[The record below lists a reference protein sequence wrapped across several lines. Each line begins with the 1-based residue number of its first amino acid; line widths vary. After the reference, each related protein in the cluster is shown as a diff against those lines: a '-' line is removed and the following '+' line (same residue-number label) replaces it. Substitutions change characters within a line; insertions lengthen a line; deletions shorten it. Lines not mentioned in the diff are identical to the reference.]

1 MKKTNQLIWL
11 DPITLAN
18 LNNLFIKSGAYNSLA
33 LNEFISKIV
42 EFVTTNQDV
51 AEQFIKRLY
60 QIHPEYKQLSFF
72 VEKVEVEKP
81 TMVKAFL
88 CPYCLEEFRNALLL
102 REHLT
107 NAHVKELRGE
117 VKQ

>member
-81 TMVKAFL
+81 VFTNKFT
-88 CPYCLEEFRNALLL
+88 CPWCLQEFKDAKSLK
-102 REHLT
+102 EHLF
-107 NAHVKELRGE
+107 NVEK
-117 VKQ
+117 VSKQ

>member
-81 TMVKAFL
+81 VIKKVFI
-88 CPYCLEEFRNALLL
+88 CPHCLEEFPDVKSVK
-102 REHLT
+102 EHLKG
-107 NAHVKELRGE
+107 VKL
-117 VKQ
+117 